1 MKNTLSPDQI
11 CFGLNHQL
19 DQSSISCYLQL
30 IGRQE
35 LADTLAS
42 RLSGEEIEE
51 ILNLFSRLLKKH
63 LSENE
68 YHTIFLQR

>member
-11 CFGLNHQL
+11 CFGLNREL

-63 LSENE
+63 LSGNE
-68 YHTIFLQR
+68 YHTLFLQR